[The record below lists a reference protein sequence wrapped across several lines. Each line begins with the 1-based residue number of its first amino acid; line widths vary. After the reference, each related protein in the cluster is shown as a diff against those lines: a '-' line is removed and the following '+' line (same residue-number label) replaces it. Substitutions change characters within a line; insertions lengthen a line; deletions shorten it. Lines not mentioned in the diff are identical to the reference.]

1 MGVRAATADRRA
13 TDGLGRRSRLAAA
26 EGRTDDPSTHDAS
39 SASAARRDAV
49 AGTLVVVA
57 TPIGNLGDLSA
68 RATQVL
74 REVDLILAEDTRHTG
89 RLLAHIGSQVPQRS
103 LHEHNEQQ
111 RTAEVLARLATGE
124 RIALVSDAGTPAV
137 SDPGYRLVAA
147 CVAAGLRVEP
157 VPGPSAVLAALVA
170 SGLPTDRFAFDGF
183 LPRKGRARRQ
193 RLAELAFEPRT
204 IVLFAAPHRVGNDL
218 EDLAAALG
226 PDRPAALGRE
236 LTKLHEEV
244 RHGTLATLGATAGEG
259 VRGEVTLVIAGAP
272 TSVLATPQD
281 HELAAR
287 VAELVAAGSVKKDAI
302 AEVARTAGV
311 PKRTV
316 YQAVLDSAE
325 QERT

>member
-1 MGVRAATADRRA
+1 M
-13 TDGLGRRSRLAAA
+13 
-26 EGRTDDPSTHDAS
+26 
-39 SASAARRDAV
+39 
-49 AGTLVVVA
+49 AGSLVVVA
-57 TPIGNLGDLSA
+57 TPIGNLGDLST

-89 RLLAHIGSQVPQRS
+89 RLLAHIGSEVPQRS

-111 RTAEVLARLATGE
+111 RMEEVLTRLQAGE
-124 RIALVSDAGTPAV
+124 RVALVSDAGTPAV

-157 VPGPSAVLAALVA
+157 IPGPSAVLAALVA

-183 LPRKGRARRQ
+183 LPRKGAARRR
-193 RLAELAFEPRT
+193 RLAELAAEPRT
-204 IVLFAAPHRVGNDL
+204 IVLFAAPHRVAHDL
-218 EDLAAALG
+218 DDLAAALG
-226 PDRPAALGRE
+226 PERPAALGRE

-244 RHGTLATLGATAGEG
+244 RHGTLATLATAAADG

-272 TSVLATPQD
+272 TSALAQPED

-287 VAELVAAGSVKKDAI
+287 VADLVAAGSTKKDAI
-302 AEVARTAGV
+302 AEVARLTGT

-316 YQAVLDSAE
+316 YQAVLDRGE